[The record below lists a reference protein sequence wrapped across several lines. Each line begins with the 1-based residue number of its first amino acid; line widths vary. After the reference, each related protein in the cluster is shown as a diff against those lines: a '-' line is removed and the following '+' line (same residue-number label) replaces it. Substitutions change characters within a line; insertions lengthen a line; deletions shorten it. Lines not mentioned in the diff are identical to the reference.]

1 MPIAEHQFGSSVKDK
16 TKWYY
21 PTTKSAYASIKK
33 DIKEIHS
40 HKVTIKPPIKESK
53 KTSTY

>member
-1 MPIAEHQFGSSVKDK
+1 MPIAEHTYGSSVKDK

-21 PTTKSAYASIKK
+21 PTTRDAYASIKK

-40 HKVTIKPPIKESK
+40 HKVTIKAPLKESK
-53 KTSTY
+53 KTSKY